1 MMGVL
6 CVSIYVG
13 VDQYMTQACVFESP
27 WESGNLSVCFT
38 ITIKIVKIKI
48 KKKATSENTKQ
59 KPTKIQN
66 QKKNQKNKKTP
77 NNRHQIPII
86 LERDTFFLK
95 DKKINRTVTVAT
107 HFSKDL

>member
-59 KPTKIQN
+59 KPTKIQK
-66 QKKNQKNKKTP
+66 QKKNQKNKKNPKQQTP
-77 NNRHQIPII
+77 NPNNIRKRYIF
-86 LERDTFFLK
+86 LEG
-95 DKKINRTVTVAT
+95 
-107 HFSKDL
+107 

>member
-48 KKKATSENTKQ
+48 
-59 KPTKIQN
+59 
-66 QKKNQKNKKTP
+66 
-77 NNRHQIPII
+77 
-86 LERDTFFLK
+86 
-95 DKKINRTVTVAT
+95 
-107 HFSKDL
+107 